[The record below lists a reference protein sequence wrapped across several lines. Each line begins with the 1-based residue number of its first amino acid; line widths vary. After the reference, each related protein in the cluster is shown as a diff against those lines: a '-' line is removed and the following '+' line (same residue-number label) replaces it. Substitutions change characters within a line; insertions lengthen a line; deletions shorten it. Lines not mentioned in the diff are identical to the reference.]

1 MRHELAELW
10 QARELLFTLVERELR
25 IRYKNSILG
34 FLWSLLNPLLTVA
47 VMWFVFKF
55 YMANETPNFS
65 AYILAAYLPY
75 MFFQQAVLDSAQSVL
90 QALPIVKKVYFPREI
105 LPLAAVCSSFV
116 HFVLALGVFFVFLLV
131 IYLSDPRVSPFSWNM
146 LLLPIPLILSFFL
159 AAGTGLLISAL
170 NTFFEDVKYIVQV
183 ILQLLLFICPVMYF
197 SEQVLAASS
206 KHGHWMYIAY
216 HANPVAMLCTAFRKI
231 LVAPQDPIV
240 GGKSLPWLSLDWGLL
255 GLTALMSFGV
265 FVGGYAYFNKV
276 KWRFV
281 ERP

>member
-1 MRHELAELW
+1 MKNDLTELW

-34 FLWSLLNPLLTVA
+34 FLWSLLNPLLTVS

-105 LPLAAVCSSFV
+105 LPIAVVCSSFV
-116 HFVLALGVFFVFLLV
+116 HFLLALCVFFAFLLV

-146 LLLPIPLILSFFL
+146 LLLPIPLILSFLL
-159 AAGTGLLISAL
+159 AAGTGLFIAAL

-183 ILQLLLFICPVMYF
+183 LLQLLLFVCPIMYF
-197 SEQVLAASS
+197 SEQVLAASQR
-206 KHGHWMYIAY
+206 HGTWMYFAY

-240 GGKSLPWLSLDWGLL
+240 GGKSLPWLPLDW
-255 GLTALMSFGV
+255 ALMVLCAAVCVSV
-265 FVGGYAYFNKV
+265 FVGGYAYFNRV
-276 KWRFV
+276 KWGFV